1 MQQSRCCPRIVR
13 AAPGQMSL
21 TSSAAT
27 RKLHLP
33 YGMNPPGG
41 THVNKLLRSL
51 LFALA
56 LSPLVALA
64 EAPVDV
70 NTADAAALETVKG
83 IGPARAKAIIEY
95 RKANGAFAS
104 VDDLTKVPGIGDKSV
119 TQLREQL
126 TVGSAKKQVAKSK

>member
-1 MQQSRCCPRIVR
+1 MNKMIRTIKY
-13 AAPGQMSL
+13 ANAMTQML
-21 TSSAAT
+21 
-27 RKLHLP
+27 
-33 YGMNPPGG
+33 
-41 THVNKLLRSL
+41 
-51 LFALA
+51 
-56 LSPLVALA
+56 ALA
-64 EAPVDV
+64 EAPVDI

-119 TQLREQL
+119 AQLREQL